1 VIHREHANGLIAW
14 KNKNGKTL
22 KEIESVL
29 SGITIMQVERMMAEK
44 INISEKFGKLPAGD
58 YAVGV
63 IAKMNDYEF
72 KIVKFKG
79 DFLWHSHPDTDETFI
94 IIEGTLVMN
103 FHNRKVEVQ
112 AGEMIVIPKGVEHK
126 PSSENGYKAL
136 LIEPEGVP
144 NTGDVQ
150 NEMTIAKVEWV

>member
-1 VIHREHANGLIAW
+1 MTP
-14 KNKNGKTL
+14 K
-22 KEIESVL
+22 
-29 SGITIMQVERMMAEK
+29 K
-44 INISEKFGKLPAGD
+44 INISDKFGKLPAGD

-72 KIVKFKG
+72 KIVKFRG

-103 FHNRKVEVQ
+103 FHDRKVEVR

-150 NEMTIAKVEWV
+150 NEMTIANVKWV

>member
-1 VIHREHANGLIAW
+1 M
-14 KNKNGKTL
+14 KP
-22 KEIESVL
+22 S
-29 SGITIMQVERMMAEK
+29 K
-44 INISEKFGKLPAGD
+44 INFMEKFSKLPDED
-58 YAVGV
+58 YSVRI

-79 DFLWHSHPDTDETFI
+79 DFVWHSHPDTDETFI
-94 IIEGTLVMN
+94 ILEGTLIMN
-103 FHNRKVEVQ
+103 FHDREVEVH

-150 NEMTIAKVEWV
+150 SERTIATVEWV

>member
-1 VIHREHANGLIAW
+1 MLR
-14 KNKNGKTL
+14 K
-22 KEIESVL
+22 
-29 SGITIMQVERMMAEK
+29 IT
-44 INISEKFGKLPAGD
+44 ISEKFSKLPSGD
-58 YAVGV
+58 YAVGL
-63 IAKMNDYEF
+63 IAKMNNYEF

-79 DFLWHSHPDTDETFI
+79 DFIWHSHPDTDETFI

-103 FHNRKVEVQ
+103 FRDRKMEIN

-150 NEMTIAKVEWV
+150 SEITIDKVAWV